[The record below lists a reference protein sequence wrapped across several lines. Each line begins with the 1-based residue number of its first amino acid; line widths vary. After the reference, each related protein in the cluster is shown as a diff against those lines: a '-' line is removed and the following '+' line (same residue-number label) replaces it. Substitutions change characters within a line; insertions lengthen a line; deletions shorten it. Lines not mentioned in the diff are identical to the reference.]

1 MQNLDMQTPDITS
14 MNIENIAKLFPN
26 VITEKEENWKTI
38 KAIDFDLLKQ
48 QLSKELVEDNEERYT
63 LNWPWKNASLL
74 KANTPINKTLRPC
87 KEDSVDFDTT
97 ENLYIEWDNFEVLK
111 ILQESYL
118 WKVKMIYIDPPYNTG
133 KDFVYRDNFKV
144 SKDEY
149 EEDLWTEDEEGWKL
163 FKNTDTNGRFHSDW
177 LSMMYERL
185 TVARDLLKDDW
196 VIFMS
201 IDDNEV
207 HNLRKI
213 TDEVFGEE
221 NFISQLSVINN
232 LKWRSDDNYFATCH
246 ENLLVYS
253 KNKIIIKWFELDE
266 EEMDKDYDSQDNNW
280 FYKLIWLR
288 KTWKWWERVHRPYM
302 FYPILEK
309 NNTFS
314 TITKD
319 EFNNIYD
326 SKKWFFDDS
335 YIWELKNKYETLW
348 YSFYLPMDTDWNF
361 WRWRWWFER
370 FHLEKDINVKM
381 NSANSVCS
389 KMRATYE
396 DWSIRVK
403 TSKTLWYKSEYD
415 TGSAWWVLKK
425 LFNTKSNFFDNPKS
439 VFLLKDILYIISD
452 KNDIILD
459 FFSWSGTTAHATMQL
474 NTEDQWNRK
483 FICVQIP
490 EETDEKSDV
499 FKAWYKNICEIWK
512 ERIRR
517 AWKKIL
523 EENKEELEK
532 RETPLDTWFR
542 VYKTDSSNMKDVF
555 YHPSEL
561 EQTNLLD
568 VVSNIKED
576 RSSEDLLTQVI
587 LDLGLTLDMP
597 IKKKEILWNTVYFVA
612 WNSLVACF
620 DENINFDIVDEIA
633 KEEPLRVVFRDSCFK
648 TDSDRI
654 NFENKF
660 KKISGESDIR
670 VI

>member
-1 MQNLDMQTPDITS
+1 MQTPDITS

-26 VITEKEENWKTI
+26 VITEKEENGKII
-38 KAIDFDLLKQ
+38 KAIDFDILKQ

-63 LNWPWKNASLL
+63 LNWPWKKASLL

-87 KEDSVDFDTT
+87 REDSVDFDTT
-97 ENLYIEWDNFEVLK
+97 ENLYLEWDNFEVLK

-144 SKDEY
+144 SKENY
-149 EEDLWTEDEEGWKL
+149 EEDLWIEDEEGWKL

-213 TDEVFGEE
+213 ADEIFWEE
-221 NFISQLSVINN
+221 NFISQVIWM
-232 LKWRSDDNYFATCH
+232 KWKEWWN
-246 ENLLVYS
+246 
-253 KNKIIIKWFELDE
+253 
-266 EEMDKDYDSQDNNW
+266 DNNW
-280 FYKLIWLR
+280 MWEHHEYILMYWKSEKSKISIKLDSKDTSRHITKLLENNLVDWIINTYKEWELFQLVNLSKQKDYNLKIKLINWDILEWEWYCPQNTLDEYISKWKVFVWKKWVPYIKSFLSDE
-288 KTWKWWERVHRPYM
+288 KTWTKP
-302 FYPILEK
+302 
-309 NNTFS
+309 S
-314 TITKD
+314 TLFEQKIWTTK
-319 EFNNIYD
+319 
-326 SKKWFFDDS
+326 
-335 YIWELKNKYETLW
+335 
-348 YSFYLPMDTDWNF
+348 
-361 WRWRWWFER
+361 
-370 FHLEKDINVKM
+370 
-381 NSANSVCS
+381 
-389 KMRATYE
+389 
-396 DWSIRVK
+396 
-403 TSKTLWYKSEYD
+403 
-415 TGSAWWVLKK
+415 AWWIEIKK
-425 LFNTKSNFFDNPKS
+425 LFWLKVFSYPKPS
-439 VFLLKDILYIISD
+439 SLIERLLEILVD
-452 KNDIILD
+452 DNDIVLD
-459 FFSWSGTTAHATMQL
+459 FFSWSWTTWSAIFNHNL
-474 NTEDQWNRK
+474 KNKVNIK
-483 FICVQIP
+483 CILVQIA
-490 EETDEKSDV
+490 EQINEKNAKNEKEKKLIRETIQLLNWINKKSLLT
-499 FKAWYKNICEIWK
+499 EIWK

-517 AWKKIL
+517 AWKKII

-597 IKKKEILWNTVYFVA
+597 IEKKTILWNTVYFVA

-620 DENINFDIVDEIA
+620 DENIDFWIVDEIA
-633 KEEPLRVVFRDSCFK
+633 KEEPLRVVFRDNCFK

-660 KKISGESDIR
+660 KKLSWESDIR
-670 VI
+670 II

>member
-26 VITEKEENWKTI
+26 VITEKEENWKVI

-48 QLSKELVEDNEERYT
+48 QLSKELVEEWEERYT
-63 LNWPWKNASLL
+63 LNWPGKKASLL
-74 KANTPINKTLRPC
+74 KANTPIEKTLRPC
-87 KEDSVDFDTT
+87 REDSVDFDKT

-133 KDFVYRDNFKV
+133 KDFIYKDNFTK
-144 SKDEY
+144 SKADADE
-149 EEDLWTEDEEGWKL
+149 EAGVEDEDGWKL

-185 TVARDLLKDDW
+185 IVARDLLKDDW

-213 TDEVFGEE
+213 ADEVFGEE
-221 NFISQLSVINN
+221 NFVADLIWQKKYRPQNDAINFSENHDHIISFAKNKRQVKL
-232 LKWRSDDNYFATCH
+232 DNWWIR
-246 ENLLVYS
+246 NLLPRNEKSLSAY
-253 KNKIIIKWFELDE
+253 NNP
-266 EEMDKDYDSQDNNW
+266 DND
-280 FYKLIWLR
+280 
-288 KTWKWWERVHRPYM
+288 P
-302 FYPILEK
+302 
-309 NNTFS
+309 
-314 TITKD
+314 
-319 EFNNIYD
+319 
-326 SKKWFFDDS
+326 
-335 YIWELKNKYETLW
+335 
-348 YSFYLPMDTDWNF
+348 
-361 WRWRWWFER
+361 RWRWQSSWLMIEW
-370 FHLEKDINVKM
+370 ETQNCI
-381 NSANSVCS
+381 
-389 KMRATYE
+389 YE
-396 DWSIRVK
+396 IIWPTWIK
-403 TSKTLWYKSEYD
+403 
-415 TGSAWWVLKK
+415 
-425 LFNTKSNFFDNPKS
+425 FNPKS
-439 VFLLKDILYIISD
+439 WKRWSVNKKTFSVLEKENRLWFGVDGNASPRIKRYLSEVQDGIVPSTIMLHEEVWHTWEWKKDLTNLFDSDLFSNPKPLRLLKRLLYIWTNKD
-452 KNDIILD
+452 DVILD
-459 FFSWSGTTAHATMQL
+459 FFSWSASTAHATMQL
-474 NTEDQWNRK
+474 NAEDWGNRK
-483 FICVQIP
+483 FICVQLQ
-490 EETDEKSDV
+490 EETDEKSEAY
-499 FKAWYKNICEIWK
+499 KAWYKNICEIWK

-517 AWKKIL
+517 AWKKIVQ
-523 EENKEELEK
+523 ENKEELEK

-561 EQTNLLD
+561 EQSSLLD

-597 IKKKEILWNTVYFVA
+597 IEKKTILWNEVYFVA

-654 NFENKF
+654 NFENRF
-660 KKISGESDIR
+660 KKLSWESDIR

>member
-26 VITEKEENWKTI
+26 VITEKDENGKII

-63 LNWPWKNASLL
+63 LNWPWKKASLL
-74 KANTPINKTLRPC
+74 KANTPIEKTLRPC
-87 KEDSVDFDTT
+87 REDSVDFDTT
-97 ENLYIEWDNFEVLK
+97 ENLYLEWDNFEVLK

-149 EEDLWTEDEEGWKL
+149 EEDLWLEDEEGWKL

-213 TDEVFGEE
+213 ADEIFGEE
-221 NFISQLSVINN
+221 NLIQEIIINRPSEIAWNYTISKHEYILLYSKNFDLCKLKWDIKETLSRWTVWNEWQSMPIITFPAWLKCYWIKDWIYNETRKLEWSSEN
-232 LKWRSDDNYFATCH
+232 IENFEPIIVENWKLKNSIKLKAKWRSSND
-246 ENLLVYS
+246 
-253 KNKIIIKWFELDE
+253 
-266 EEMDKDYDSQDNNW
+266 
-280 FYKLIWLR
+280 
-288 KTWKWWERVHRPYM
+288 
-302 FYPILEK
+302 
-309 NNTFS
+309 
-314 TITKD
+314 
-319 EFNNIYD
+319 
-326 SKKWFFDDS
+326 
-335 YIWELKNKYETLW
+335 
-348 YSFYLPMDTDWNF
+348 
-361 WRWRWWFER
+361 
-370 FHLEKDINVKM
+370 
-381 NSANSVCS
+381 
-389 KMRATYE
+389 MR
-396 DWSIRVK
+396 
-403 TSKTLWYKSEYD
+403 
-415 TGSAWWVLKK
+415 
-425 LFNTKSNFFDNPKS
+425 NFFDNWCKPTKAKIAWEIIEIFFENNRFNPQIRKKTNEKISSIYLDNKRWSKSLEILDMKWTFSFPKS
-439 VFLLKDILYIISD
+439 PEFLGNFIKFVW
-452 KNDIILD
+452 KNNIILD
-459 FFSWSGTTAHATMQL
+459 FFWGSSSTAHAVMEL
-474 NTEDQWNRK
+474 NLLWFNNK
-483 FICVQIP
+483 FITVQLD
-490 EETDEKSDV
+490 ENLDETKWKLQWVAKTAIEKAISFLDSIN
-499 FKAWYKNICEIWK
+499 KPHLITEIWK

-517 AWKKIL
+517 AGKKIL
-523 EENKEELEK
+523 EENAEKLEK

-561 EQTNLLD
+561 EQWNLLD
-568 VVSNIKED
+568 VISNIKED

-597 IKKKEILWNTVYFVA
+597 IEKKEILWNTVYFVA

-620 DENINFDIVDEIA
+620 DENIDFWIVDKIA
-633 KEEPLRVVFRDSCFK
+633 KEKPLRVVFRDNCFK